1 MRVHVLGCHGPWPCA
16 NGATSGYLM
25 EKDGK
30 YILMDC
36 GSGVLGKLMALCDPA
51 KLEGILLSH
60 LHFDHASD
68 LNVLRY
74 YLEKMGKTLD
84 VYIPGEDTSPMREL
98 LCAPAFRV
106 IPYPEK
112 ITLAGLDITVFPVRH
127 PVPCRA
133 MRISDGEKVFVYTG
147 DTNDCPGLSDF
158 AKDADAILA
167 DATFLQAEWK
177 ETLPHMSA
185 KGAAEMACQAG
196 AKALYLT
203 HLPVGHAPETLE
215 KEAAEI
221 FPSAVAVRPGRVIAL

>member
-25 EKDGK
+25 EHNGK

-68 LNVLRY
+68 LMVLRY
-74 YLEKMGKTLD
+74 YLEKMGRTLN
-84 VYIPGEDTSPMREL
+84 VYIPGEDQSPMRDM
-98 LCAPAFRV
+98 LCAPAFNV

-112 ITLAGLDITVFPVRH
+112 IELAGLEITNFPVRH

-133 MRISDGEKVFVYTG
+133 MRMTDGEKVFVYTG
-147 DTNDCPGLSDF
+147 DTNDCSGLSGF

-167 DATFLQAEWK
+167 DAAFLQSEWHEK
-177 ETLPHMSA
+177 LPHMSA
-185 KGAAEMACQAG
+185 MGAAKMAVDAK

-215 KEAAEI
+215 KEAQEI
-221 FPSAVAVRPGRVIAL
+221 FAGAISVRPGMVISL